1 LPKKDKRAN
10 PAGMT
15 NARNTSDASQS
26 EGDGGHMLKG
36 PRHSVWMRVLRS
48 LIYATA
54 LVLAIAAGAILYL
67 IERPVVLPL
76 WARERVENAL
86 DQSLGDL
93 RLRFGEVTVVVQE
106 GWRPRLR
113 FRDVVLSEKD
123 ALAPLVTLQEFE
135 TGLSRDALFEGAFKP
150 RVMQLTGGYL
160 VLRRDREG
168 VFQLS
173 LGEAL
178 KPIGAAPTLPELI
191 QSIDEVFSV
200 SALERLTRIQV
211 EGLALR
217 FEDQLSDRAWN
228 IDGGRLLLTRQNDA
242 ISVRADAALLG
253 GYDYATVLEASYDSR
268 LGAQEARFGV
278 NFEDLAATDLADEV
292 PALAWLSG
300 VRAPISGSLRSATS
314 LDGSLGPL
322 SGTLTIGSGALQPRD
337 DATPIPFDGARSYF
351 TFDPK
356 TATLRFDEL
365 SVTSKWLSGR
375 AEGKVIIE
383 TGKSGRPE
391 AVVGQVRLQNVKV
404 GSDILND
411 DPLDIDE
418 LFMDG
423 RLRLDPFVLNI
434 GQLSLRENDVR
445 GWAKGEVS
453 AAPGGWEIA
462 LDAKIPDASSAS
474 LLPLW
479 PRILAP
485 KAREWVEN
493 NLLRGTFS
501 DFQASVRSTPG
512 GKPISALSF
521 AFKNT
526 SFVAVKG
533 LPPVE
538 NASGFA
544 SLAKQRF
551 SVTAEAGTILPPQG
565 GALDVSGTHFIVPDV
580 LIKGAPAEV
589 QTQISGTV
597 TGLLS
602 LLDAEPLRL
611 LQKAGQPVVLADGR
625 LTGKARLV
633 FPLVK
638 GVKPDQVEVSANGQ
652 IRDVRS
658 SILVPGRELSAST
671 LDFRAEKNILTIN
684 GAARVG
690 IVPIQGA
697 VTLPLK
703 KGEITPQVV
712 AEVELSDRFLKEFNI
727 ALPQGSVSGR
737 GLGRLTLALGK
748 EDRKAFSLSSN
759 LKGVGLS
766 VPQIGWSFPQAQS
779 GTFEINGELS
789 SPPKIESVSLSAE
802 GLSAKGQIRLTEAGE
817 LDRVNLT
824 ALKVG
829 NWLESS
835 VLLTGRGAGKAP
847 AVSVTGGWID
857 LRKTSFGGESG
868 SNSGKAEGDGPITLS
883 LDKLIVSEGITLTN
897 FAGRFETAKGFDGVF
912 QARVNGKAPV
922 RGQVLP
928 QNGRTGFRITS
939 DDAGAVFA
947 AAGLL
952 KKASGGELDLTMRP
966 ARQAGIYDGA
976 LRVKNIRLREA
987 PAMAALLSAVSVV
1000 GLLEQLDGQGI
1011 PFMEVDADFHLSPTT
1026 ATVLRSSAVGAS
1038 IGLSMDGTY
1047 DLKSGVM
1054 NMQGVVSP
1062 LYLLNGIGSILTRK
1076 GEGLLGFNYRL
1087 EGQAANPKVFVNPL
1101 SIFTPGMFRE
1111 IFRRPPPKVTQ

>member
-1 LPKKDKRAN
+1 
-10 PAGMT
+10 MT
-15 NARNTSDASQS
+15 NAPKTSDASQS
-26 EGDGGHMLKG
+26 DGNDGDTLKG
-36 PRHSVWMRVLRS
+36 KRRTIWMRAFRGV
-48 LIYATA
+48 IYASA
-54 LVLAIAAGAILYL
+54 LVLALAAGTVYYL

-86 DQSLGDL
+86 DQSLGGL
-93 RLRFGEVTVVVQE
+93 RLHFGEVTVVVQE

-113 FRDVVLSEKD
+113 FREVVLSEKD
-123 ALAPLVTLQEFE
+123 AVAPMVTLQEFE
-135 TGLSRDALFEGAFKP
+135 TGLSRDALFEGTFKP
-150 RVMQLTGGYL
+150 RVMNLTGGYL
-160 VLRRDREG
+160 VLRRDKAG

-191 QSIDEVFSV
+191 QSIDDVFSV

-211 EGLALR
+211 EGVALR

-253 GYDYATVLEASYDSR
+253 GYDYATVLEATYDSR
-268 LGAQEARFGV
+268 LGVQEARFGV

-314 LDGSLGPL
+314 PDGTLGPL
-322 SGTLTIGSGALQPRD
+322 SGTLAIGSGALQPRD
-337 DATPIPFDGARSYF
+337 DATPILFDGARSYF

-356 TATLRFDEL
+356 TATLSFDEL

-383 TGKSGRPE
+383 TGESGRPE

-404 GSDILND
+404 GAENLYDAPLN
-411 DPLDIDE
+411 IDE

-434 GQLSLRENDVR
+434 GQLSLRENEVR
-445 GWAKGEVS
+445 GWAKGDVS
-453 AAPGGWEIA
+453 AAPGGWEIS
-462 LDAKIPDASSAS
+462 LDAEIPGASTAG

-485 KAREWVEN
+485 KAREWVET
-493 NLLRGTFS
+493 NLLGGTFS

-521 AFKNT
+521 AFKDA

-551 SVTAEAGTILPPQG
+551 SVTAETGTILPPQG

-580 LIKGAPAEV
+580 LVKGAPAEV
-589 QTQISGTV
+589 QAQVAGTV

-602 LLDAEPLRL
+602 LLDSEPLRL
-611 LQKAGQPVVLADGR
+611 LQKAEQPVVLADGR
-625 LTGKARLV
+625 LTGEARLV

-638 GVKPDQVEVSANGQ
+638 GVKPNQVEVSASGQ

-658 SILVPGRELSAST
+658 TILVPGRELSASV
-671 LDFRAEKNILTIN
+671 LAFKAEKNILTLN
-684 GAARVG
+684 GAAKVG
-690 IVPIQGA
+690 IVPMQGT

-703 KGEITPQVV
+703 TGAVAAKVV
-712 AEVELSDRFLKEFNI
+712 ADVELSDLFLREFNI
-727 ALPQGSVSGR
+727 ALPQGSVSGSSV
-737 GLGRLTLALGK
+737 GRLTLALGK
-748 EDRKAFSLSSN
+748 EDGRAFSLSSN

-766 VPQIGWSFPQAQS
+766 VPQLGWSLPQGRTGA
-779 GTFEINGELS
+779 FEIKGELS
-789 SPPKIESVSLSAE
+789 SLPKIDSVSLSAE
-802 GLSAKGQIRLTEAGE
+802 GLLAEGQLRLTETGA
-817 LDRVNLT
+817 LDRINLT
-824 ALKVG
+824 SVKVG

-835 VLLTGRGAGKAP
+835 VLLTGRGTGKAP
-847 AVSVTGGWID
+847 AVAVTGGWID
-857 LRKTSFGGESG
+857 LRKTSIGSG
-868 SNSGKAEGDGPITLS
+868 SSSSNEKAEGGGPITLS
-883 LDKLIVSEGITLTN
+883 LDKLIVSEGIALTN

-912 QARVNGKAPV
+912 QARVNGKAAV

-947 AAGLL
+947 ASGLL

-966 ARQAGIYDGA
+966 AKQAGSYDGA
-976 LRVKNIRLREA
+976 LRVKNIRLRKA

-1000 GLLEQLDGQGI
+1000 GLLEQLGGQGI

-1062 LYLLNGIGSILTRK
+1062 LYMLNGIGSILTRK

-1111 IFRRPPPKVTQ
+1111 IFRRPPPKVTR